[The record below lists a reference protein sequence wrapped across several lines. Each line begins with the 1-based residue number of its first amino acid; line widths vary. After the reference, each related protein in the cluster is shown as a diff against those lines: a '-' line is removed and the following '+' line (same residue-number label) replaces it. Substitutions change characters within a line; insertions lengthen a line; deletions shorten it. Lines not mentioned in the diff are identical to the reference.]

1 LRQQLRDERME
12 RFRAIEKLENVVEK
26 LKEENVLLESS
37 KEEYKRVSGL
47 REKSLLEDLDTLQ
60 LLVSGKSGNFV

>member
-1 LRQQLRDERME
+1 ME